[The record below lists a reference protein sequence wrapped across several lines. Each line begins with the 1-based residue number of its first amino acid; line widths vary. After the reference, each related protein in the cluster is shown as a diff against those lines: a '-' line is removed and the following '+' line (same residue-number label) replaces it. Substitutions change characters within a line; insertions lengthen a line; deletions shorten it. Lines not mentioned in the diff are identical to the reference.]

1 MRGLAVCAGV
11 AGIELGLKLALG
23 DSYRTVCY
31 VEREA
36 FAAELLARRMEE
48 GCLEMAPIWD
58 DLESF
63 DGRPWRGVVDL
74 LSAGFPCQPVSC
86 VNEVEVIA

>member
-48 GCLEMAPIWD
+48 GCLEMAPVWD

-63 DGRPWRGVVDL
+63 DWPPVAWSRGSSQRG
-74 LSAGFPCQPVSC
+74 LSLPASL
-86 VNEVEVIA
+86 